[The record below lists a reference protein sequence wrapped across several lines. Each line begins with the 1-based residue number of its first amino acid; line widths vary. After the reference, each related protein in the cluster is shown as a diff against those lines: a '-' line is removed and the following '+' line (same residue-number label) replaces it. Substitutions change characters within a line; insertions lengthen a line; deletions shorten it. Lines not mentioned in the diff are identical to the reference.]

1 MAAAIVVMARENES
15 GVRSLVM
22 PPPRLLRFGGVIA
35 NDGSSAVRYIEH
47 RTTKRENDVFGS
59 YGQAKSL
66 SNAEHM
72 GLFLSRNAL
81 NLFQAATVEGRSF
94 NKRAM
99 GLMPPNRRNMFAS
112 CVIHSTSDILGHE
125 SISK

>member
-1 MAAAIVVMARENES
+1 
-15 GVRSLVM
+15 M

-47 RTTKRENDVFGS
+47 RTTKRENDVFSS

-81 NLFQAATVEGRSF
+81 NLFPSCNCRRPLIQQA
-94 NKRAM
+94 
-99 GLMPPNRRNMFAS
+99 
-112 CVIHSTSDILGHE
+112 GHGPDAAKQAE
-125 SISK
+125 YVRFLRHTLHVRYFRT